1 MIPHATGRAPRLVGS
16 IVCAVALAAG
26 CGSAPATTP
35 TMVPLVQVPAVATA
49 PPVEPTPTPPATV
62 TTVQGAVSP
71 RLVVSLSRL
80 RLAPPTTRGVAFAT
94 SKGILLAG
102 GLTASGTTGAV
113 SRISL
118 PSGQVVALGRLARPV
133 HDAAGVTLGGSMLV
147 FGGGVTTQDAWVQR
161 VAGHGSGSI
170 TGRLPVRRADLS
182 AVIVGS
188 EAIVVGGG
196 AGGRADPRVLATTD
210 GRHFRVV
217 ARLPVAVRYAAVTA
231 VAGLV
236 FVIGGATSAG
246 DAGTIQVVDVAA
258 GTARVVGR
266 LPVPTSHATA
276 LTIGGSIVVAGGR
289 HAGRALD
296 SVIAIDPT
304 TYAVRL
310 AGQLPRAA
318 SDAAGVVVGGVGYLL
333 GGESAHPLAT
343 VVTITGL

>member
-1 MIPHATGRAPRLVGS
+1 MKPHATGRAPRLVG
-16 IVCAVALAAG
+16 VLACAVALIAG

-35 TMVPLVQVPAVATA
+35 TMAPLVHGPGVATA
-49 PPVEPTPTPPATV
+49 PPVEPAPTPPATAA
-62 TTVQGAVSP
+62 TVQGAATP
-71 RLVVSLSRL
+71 RFLVRLSHI
-80 RLAPPTTRGVAFAT
+80 RLATPTTRSVAFAT
-94 SKGILLAG
+94 GQGIVLAG
-102 GLTASGTTGAV
+102 GLTAAGTTGAV

-118 PSGQVVALGRLARPV
+118 PGGQVVAVGRLARPV
-133 HDAAGVTLGGSMLV
+133 HDAAGVTLGGAILV

-161 VAGHGSGSI
+161 IAGHGSGSI
-170 TGRLPVRRADLS
+170 TGQLPARRADLS
-182 AVIVGS
+182 AAVVGS
-188 EAIVVGGG
+188 EAIIVAGG

-236 FVIGGATSAG
+236 FVIGGATTAG
-246 DAGTIQVVDVAA
+246 DAGTIQVVDVAE

-266 LPVPTSHATA
+266 LPVSTSHATA
-276 LTIGGSIVVAGGR
+276 LTIGGSIVGAGGR

-310 AGQLPRAA
+310 AGRLPRPA

-333 GGESAHPLAT
+333 GGESTHPLAT